1 VSTKK
6 QCGAKPT
13 IGRRAQ
19 DRIGRELRA
28 VYEPFVQEP
37 LPDEFLI
44 LLRAWKDA
52 ETARY
57 RVTHAV
63 EILRGANRG
72 LDLNLSARSAS
83 SLTVHAQQMLVARAV
98 RAHFGRPS
106 MRRAP
111 RHGPDR
117 ACEPVSDTFA
127 TVAAFPARK
136 RLSGA
141 GDGRAEIR
149 KSHAKAA
156 PETRKRKKATR

>member
-6 QCGAKPT
+6 HRGAKPT
-13 IGRRAQ
+13 IGPRAL

-28 VYEPFVQEP
+28 VYDPFVQEP
-37 LPDEFLI
+37 LPDEFLV

-63 EILRGANRG
+63 AILRGANRG
-72 LDLNLSARSAS
+72 LDLNLPAQSAS
-83 SLTVHAQQMLVARAV
+83 SLTVHAQQMLVARAM

-106 MRRAP
+106 LRRAP

-117 ACEPVSDTFA
+117 IGEPISDTFA

-136 RLSGA
+136 RLSGPA
-141 GDGRAEIR
+141 DGRKI
-149 KSHAKAA
+149 
-156 PETRKRKKATR
+156 TRRGGTRDAQQKKATR

>member
-1 VSTKK
+1 MSTKK
-6 QCGAKPT
+6 QRGAKPT
-13 IGRRAQ
+13 IGRRAL

-37 LPDEFLI
+37 LPDEFLV

-57 RVTHAV
+57 RVRNAV

-72 LDLNLSARSAS
+72 LDLNLSAQSAS
-83 SLTVHAQQMLVARAV
+83 SLTVHAQQMLVARAM

-111 RHGPDR
+111 RPGPDR
-117 ACEPVSDTFA
+117 VCELLSDTFA
-127 TVAAFPARK
+127 TVSAFPARE
-136 RLSGA
+136 RLSGSA
-141 GDGRAEIR
+141 DGRAETR
-149 KSHAKAA
+149 KSRAKAA
-156 PETRKRKKATR
+156 PETRKRQKATR